1 MSIEPFPLST
11 TVLPLPTKLRVCTVE
26 AILTPADEIPIWNPS
41 VAVTTPTTS
50 KEVTGVVDPIPN
62 LLVLGSPVIRFLLP
76 KLPKF
81 LALDII
87 NTF

>member
-1 MSIEPFPLST
+1 MI
-11 TVLPLPTKLRVCTVE
+11 
-26 AILTPADEIPIWNPS
+26 A
-41 VAVTTPTTS
+41 AVTTPTTS
-50 KEVTGVVDPIPN
+50 KAVTGAVDPIPT
-62 LLVLGSPVIRFLLP
+62 LLVLGSPVIRFSLP